1 MTAGK
6 LKLRDLWNE
15 EEADNQITPGPIK
28 VRDLAVRVEPQ
39 PDRAQIFDTLTGE
52 VVARLEGHTEEILCL
67 ERVKFKDEN
76 FLISCSQVR
85 GDKARH
91 WFPDSISRS

>member
-28 VRDLAVRVEPQ
+28 VRDLAVRVNLTVTL
-39 PDRAQIFDTLTGE
+39 QIFDTLTGE

-85 GDKARH
+85 GR
-91 WFPDSISRS
+91 